1 MLPFALRPWQS
12 RRVFVSHHVTKCRCD
27 QLIGDNGSE
36 AESWANAGRQF
47 ILAEE
52 RLQDSKNASYTDML
66 EAGVQCFL
74 LAIHVRNYLNS
85 LIIQELIKSGIGKSR
100 R

>member
-1 MLPFALRPWQS
+1 MI
-12 RRVFVSHHVTKCRCD
+12 CRCD

-52 RLQDSKNASYTDML
+52 RLLNARNASYHDML
-66 EAGVQCFL
+66 EAGIHCFL
-74 LAIHVRNYLNS
+74 LAVHVKL
-85 LIIQELIKSGIGKSR
+85 L
-100 R
+100 